1 MYIRLKDLFKGAKVV
16 VVEEGIYP
24 DTGNKYRSI
33 SINGKKYSKRF
44 NSFVNAR
51 CANGYTDYKRDRIVL
66 ASDGFMKDN
75 TIQVFGIPFQVE
87 ERISRKKEKYLAILH
102 NGKKV
107 GYFINN
113 KQSATFNKICL

>member
-1 MYIRLKDLFKGAKVV
+1 MYIKLKDLFKGAKVV
-16 VVEEGIYP
+16 VVEEGVYP
-24 DTGNKYRSI
+24 DTGNKYRSV

-75 TIQVFGIPFQVE
+75 TIQVYGTTFEVE
-87 ERISRKKEKYLAILH
+87 ERTSKANEKYIAILF
-102 NGKKV
+102 NGKKI
-107 GYFINN
+107 GYFVNN
-113 KQSATFNKICL
+113 KQRATFNKICL

>member
-1 MYIRLKDLFKGAKVV
+1 MYIRVKDLFKGAKVV
-16 VVEEGIYP
+16 VVEEGTYT

-44 NSFVNAR
+44 NSFVNPR
-51 CANGYTDYKRDRIVL
+51 CANGYTDYKRDKIVL

-87 ERISRKKEKYLAILH
+87 ERVSRKKEKYLAILL
-102 NGKKV
+102 NGRKI

-113 KQSATFNKICL
+113 KQRATFNKVCL

>member
-1 MYIRLKDLFKGAKVV
+1 MYIRVKDLFKGAKVV
-16 VVEEGIYP
+16 VVEEGTYT

-33 SINGKKYSKRF
+33 SINGKKYNKRF
-44 NSFVNAR
+44 NSFVNPR
-51 CANGYTDYKRDRIVL
+51 CKNGFTDYKRDKIVV
-66 ASDGFMKDN
+66 ASDGFAKDN

-107 GYFINN
+107 GYFVNN
-113 KQSATFNKICL
+113 KQRATFNKVCL